1 MAKNKSGNAL
11 PILAIVFSS
20 VSMILFLVQIL
31 FTASHY
37 QIKHGFGLSGFS
49 IMILSICVVT
59 LISMFPAVFFI
70 ICASKYFG
78 GNKNKFLSVSLIAV
92 SVSSLL
98 LALNRLI
105 SCRKNLNARDIKHI
119 IPEIIIVALYLI
131 IIVFCIVALV
141 RLGRQKTFKPFHI
154 KFAKPLQALKS
165 DSKNKQS
172 NITTYRINFSKLIP
186 NKINLPYNNKI
197 NKTQEINNQI
207 NNNNLIALKKNINN
221 KNKNINNNNNKIL
234 ITNSEENIKK
244 NNTIN
249 YNNSNSNNNNS
260 IKYKNNTNNK
270 DKSTDNKNDNNNNDN
285 KDDNKN
291 IDKYNFE
298 DLKNN
303 NSYDSNDFIIHK
315 NISNLDEFNNM
326 GDSLFFMNNNNN
338 NFNNNSDDNSNE
350 SEEEN
355 SGVLAYDEV
364 RDIIIYYD
372 MSEINKKDN
381 SLFYKNDYEI
391 FKKKREKILDYF
403 FNNNINKNKNKNN
416 NIKTPTTNE
425 SSQGKKNFINVIKEN
440 LNL

>member
-141 RLGRQKTFKPFHI
+141 RLGRQKTFKPFAI
-154 KFAKPLQALKS
+154 IAASTGLLIIVLMICFNSA
-165 DSKNKQS
+165 
-172 NITTYRINFSKLIP
+172 NIIP
-186 NKINLPYNNKI
+186 NL
-197 NKTQEINNQI
+197 
-207 NNNNLIALKKNINN
+207 
-221 KNKNINNNNNKIL
+221 
-234 ITNSEENIKK
+234 S
-244 NNTIN
+244 
-249 YNNSNSNNNNS
+249 
-260 IKYKNNTNNK
+260 
-270 DKSTDNKNDNNNNDN
+270 
-285 KDDNKN
+285 
-291 IDKYNFE
+291 F
-298 DLKNN
+298 
-303 NSYDSNDFIIHK
+303 DF
-315 NISNLDEFNNM
+315 
-326 GDSLFFMNNNNN
+326 
-338 NFNNNSDDNSNE
+338 
-350 SEEEN
+350 
-355 SGVLAYDEV
+355 
-364 RDIIIYYD
+364 
-372 MSEINKKDN
+372 N
-381 SLFYKNDYEI
+381 SLFKAGIKIMSDALYEFAFI
-391 FKKKREKILDYF
+391 FLYISLIFITLPYGRKQR
-403 FNNNINKNKNKNN
+403 
-416 NIKTPTTNE
+416 IKVT
-425 SSQGKKNFINVIKEN
+425 IKSKH
-440 LNL
+440 